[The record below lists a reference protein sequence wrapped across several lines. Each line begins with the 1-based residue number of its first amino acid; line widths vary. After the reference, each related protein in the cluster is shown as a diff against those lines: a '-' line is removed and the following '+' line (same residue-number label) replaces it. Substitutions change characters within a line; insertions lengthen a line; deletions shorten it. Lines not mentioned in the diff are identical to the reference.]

1 MESES
6 RMVINVCFDLYAC
19 IIKCNMYGIS
29 IEEINS
35 ELEKWLY
42 EEKEENGMEY
52 IGIKDSLN
60 IDILDINVVIRFF
73 NEVYPNCNS
82 EIIKE
87 RINID
92 ELDLSLPI
100 INL

>member
-1 MESES
+1 
-6 RMVINVCFDLYAC
+6 
-19 IIKCNMYGIS
+19 MYV
-29 IEEINS
+29 EVKE
-35 ELEKWLY
+35 Y
-42 EEKEENGMEY
+42 EEKEENGMKY

-73 NEVYPNCNS
+73 NEVYPNSNS

>member
-1 MESES
+1 M
-6 RMVINVCFDLYAC
+6 
-19 IIKCNMYGIS
+19 K
-29 IEEINS
+29 
-35 ELEKWLY
+35 
-42 EEKEENGMEY
+42 Y

-73 NEVYPNCNS
+73 NKVYPNSNP

-87 RINID
+87 KINID

>member
-1 MESES
+1 ML
-6 RMVINVCFDLYAC
+6 INICFDLHAC
-19 IIKCNMYGIS
+19 VIKCDINNIS
-29 IEEINS
+29 IDEINS
-35 ELEKWLY
+35 KFEKWLY
-42 EEKEENGMEY
+42 EEKEENGMKY

-73 NEVYPNCNS
+73 NEVYPNSNPK
-82 EIIKE
+82 IIKE

-92 ELDLSLPI
+92 DLDLSLPI